1 MFVRVSLPALAI
13 ALAWSGGAAAQS
25 AGADEA
31 EGDAEIIVSATRTQ
45 LPPSALPLTIDVV
58 DTEALQQQ
66 VQISGST
73 VDAVSALLPS
83 FSPTREK
90 LSGSGESLRGR
101 SPLYAINGI
110 PQSTPIRDGSRDGY
124 TIDPFFIDRVEVI
137 YGSNALQ
144 GIGATGGVV
153 NQVTVGAP
161 AEDGV
166 AARTLLQASAA
177 DGFDGAAMGG
187 KIGSLVGYRAGAFDA
202 TVGATFEQRGAYRDG
217 HGNNIGVDGTQGEVQ
232 DSDSW
237 SVFGRFGYQLSP
249 SARLEVIANRFE
261 LQGNGNYVLVP
272 GNRIEGIPASSE
284 RGVIQGDPPTNRA
297 ELLSAALTDDD
308 LGGGA
313 FAVQAFFSR
322 TRDVFG
328 GLVTDTFQDPAI
340 DPTGNLF
347 DQSANLSRKLGG
359 KISYERAVPGFEDLT
374 VTAGFDALF
383 DRTEQYLVQT
393 GRAWVPETDF
403 RSFAPFAQ
411 ANLAL
416 FGGAVRL
423 AGGLRYE
430 DVQLKVGD
438 FETLASYGRI
448 PDHDGDGR
456 KDEDDNGDGVPDN
469 LGTYRPV
476 SVSGGNPSF
485 NDVLWNG
492 GVIVEPIAGLR
503 AYGSYAEGYTIAD
516 VGRILRGITE
526 DDVDIDNYL
535 ALEPVISNNREIG
548 LEWKRGAI
556 DAGVSYFWSSSDLG
570 SILVLGQDGIFSVS
584 RQPIQIEGLEANVAW
599 RTPLPGLTLS
609 AAYSDIEGQTDSN
622 DEDELVNNDLDGAN
636 ISPDRLNLSADYR
649 NGPFSA
655 RLQSRFYLSRTF
667 NDASVDT
674 DFEGYTLLDAYLAYH
689 TRAGEFALAVQ
700 NLADKYYL
708 TYDSDTVRTS
718 DNDRFYAGR
727 GRTFTLSWRG
737 AF

>member
-1 MFVRVSLPALAI
+1 MFVRVSLPALAV
-13 ALAWSGGAAAQS
+13 ALAWPTVAAAQPTNT
-25 AGADEA
+25 DDA
-31 EGDAEIIVSATRTQ
+31 ETDAEIIVSAARTR
-45 LPPSALPLTIDVV
+45 LPASALPLTIDIV
-58 DTEALQQQ
+58 DAEALQQQ

-144 GIGATGGVV
+144 GIGGTGGVV

-161 AEDGV
+161 KEDGV
-166 AARTLLQASAA
+166 ATRTLLQATAA

-187 KIGSLVGYRAGAFDA
+187 KLGTLAGYRSGAFDA
-202 TVGATFEQRGAYRDG
+202 AVGATFERRGAYRDG

-249 SARLEVIANRFE
+249 SARLELIANRFE
-261 LQGNGNYVLVP
+261 LEGNGHYVLVP
-272 GNRIEGIPASSE
+272 GDRDRGIPASSE
-284 RGVIQGDPPTNRA
+284 RGTIEGDPPSNRA

-308 LGGGA
+308 LGGGT
-313 FAVQAFFSR
+313 FALQGFFSR

-328 GLVTDTFQDPAI
+328 GGAFATFQDPAI
-340 DPTGNLF
+340 DPNGQLF
-347 DQSANLSRKLGG
+347 DQSANLSRKVGG
-359 KISYERAVPGFEDLT
+359 KISYERAVPGVEDLT

-393 GRAWVPETDF
+393 GRTWVPQTDF
-403 RSFAPFAQ
+403 RSLAPFAQ

-416 FGGAVRL
+416 FDGVVRL

-430 DVQLKVGD
+430 DVRLKVGD
-438 FETLASYGRI
+438 FETLSHYGRN

-456 KDEDDNGDGVPDN
+456 NDEDDNGDGIPDN
-469 LGTYRPV
+469 LDTYRPV
-476 SVSGGNPSF
+476 FVSGGSPSF

-492 GVIVEPIAGLR
+492 GVIVEPIEGLR

-516 VGRILRGITE
+516 VGRILRGISE
-526 DDVDIDNYL
+526 ENVDVDNYL

-548 LEWKRGAI
+548 LEWKRGPI
-556 DAGVSYFWSSSDLG
+556 DAGISYFWSSSDLG
-570 SILVLGQDGIFSVS
+570 SLLVLGEDGIFSVS
-584 RQPIQIEGLEANVAW
+584 RQPIRIEGLEANLSW

-609 AAYSDIEGQTDSN
+609 AAYSDIQGQTAG
-622 DEDELVNNDLDGAN
+622 DEDGLIDDDLDGAN
-636 ISPDRLNLSADYR
+636 ISPDRLNLAADYR

-655 RLQSRFYLSRTF
+655 RLQSRFYLSRSF
-667 NDASVDT
+667 NDASTET
-674 DFEGYTLLDAYLAYH
+674 DFEGYTLLDAYLAYQ
-689 TRAGEFALAVQ
+689 TGVGEFALAVQ
-700 NLADKYYL
+700 NLTDAFYV
-708 TYDSDTVRTS
+708 TYDSDTVRT
-718 DNDRFYAGR
+718 NDDSRFFAGR

>member
-1 MFVRVSLPALAI
+1 MIARVSLPALAV
-13 ALAWSGGAAAQS
+13 AFSWSCGAAAQS
-25 AGADEA
+25 GNM
-31 EGDAEIIVSATRTQ
+31 EGEQEIVVSAARTR
-45 LPPSALPLTIDVV
+45 LPASALPLTIDVV
-58 DTEALQQQ
+58 DTEALRQQ

-110 PQSTPIRDGSRDGY
+110 PQSTPVRDGSRDGY

-144 GIGATGGVV
+144 GIGGTGGVV

-161 AEDGV
+161 ATDGV
-166 AARTLLQASAA
+166 AVRTLVQATAA
-177 DGFDGAAMGG
+177 DGFDGEALGG
-187 KIGSLVGYRAGAFDA
+187 KLGALVGYRAGAFDA
-202 TVGATFEQRGAYRDG
+202 TVGAAFERRGAFLDG
-217 HGNNIGVDGTQGEVQ
+217 HGNRIGVDGTQGEIQ

-237 SVFGRFGYQLSP
+237 SLFARFGYRLSP

-261 LQGNGNYVLVP
+261 LEGNGHYVLVA
-272 GNRIEGIPASSE
+272 GDRDSGVPASSE
-284 RGVIQGDPPTNRA
+284 RGSQAGDLPSNRA

-308 LGGGA
+308 LGGGT
-313 FAVQAFFSR
+313 FTVLGFFSR

-328 GLVTDTFQDPAI
+328 GLITDTFQDPAI

-347 DQSANLSRKLGG
+347 DQSANKSRKVGG
-359 KISYERAVPGFEDLT
+359 KISYERAVPGLEDLT
-374 VTAGFDALF
+374 LTAGFDALF

-393 GRAWVPETDF
+393 GRTWVPQTDF
-403 RSFAPFAQ
+403 RSLAPFAQ
-411 ANLAL
+411 ANFAL
-416 FGGAVRL
+416 FDGVVRL

-430 DVQLKVGD
+430 DVKLKVGD
-438 FETLASYGRI
+438 YETLASYGA
-448 PDHDGDGR
+448 D
-456 KDEDDNGDGVPDN
+456 DEDD
-469 LGTYRPV
+469 LSTYEPV
-476 SVSGGNPSF
+476 FVSGGTPSF
-485 NDVLWNG
+485 NDLLWNG
-492 GVIVEPIAGLR
+492 GVIVEPVEGLR

-516 VGRILRGITE
+516 VGRILRGIE
-526 DDVDIDNYL
+526 EEGVDIDNYL

-584 RQPIQIEGLEANVAW
+584 RQPIEIEGLEANLSW
-599 RTPLPGLTLS
+599 RTPLSGLTLS
-609 AAYSDIEGQTDSN
+609 AAYSDIAGRTDGN
-622 DEDELVNNDLDGAN
+622 DADELVNNDLDGAN
-636 ISPDRLNLSADYR
+636 ISPDRLNLAATYR
-649 NGPFSA
+649 SGPFSA
-655 RLQSRFYLSRTF
+655 RLQSRFYLSRSF
-667 NDASVDT
+667 NDTVAET
-674 DFEGYTLLDAYLAYH
+674 DFDGYTLLDAYLAYR
-689 TRAGEFALAVQ
+689 TGIGEVALSIQ
-700 NLADKYYL
+700 NLADEYYL

-718 DNDRFYAGR
+718 DDERFFAGR
-727 GRTFTLSWRG
+727 GRTFALSWHG